1 MQNDIGYISH
11 EELVFSP
18 EKNIQSGGFSV
29 SSIMMKA
36 GLSPIMTMN
45 VNTDSIGQNGGSNKV
60 SDLFQNLAVPNW
72 ATMYTMKGG
81 EYKEQEKEQEKDK
94 KKQEKEKRKGKG
106 KDKKEGDSD
115 SDSDIDDDLHD
126 KLLDLV
132 KEHEN
137 ITKKKN
143 NKSKRTD
150 KKEKK
155 NITKKNKK
163 QKKEEK

>member
-1 MQNDIGYISH
+1 MQKDIGYISH
-11 EELVFSP
+11 EELVFNP
-18 EKNIQSGGFSV
+18 EKDIQSGGFSV

-36 GLSPIMTMN
+36 GISPIMTMN
-45 VNTDSIGQNGGSNKV
+45 VNTDSLVQNGGSNKV

-81 EYKEQEKEQEKDK
+81 EYKEQEQEKGK
-94 KKQEKEKRKGKG
+94 GKEKEKG

-137 ITKKKN
+137 LTKKKN

-163 QKKEEK
+163 QKKEER

>member
-11 EELVFSP
+11 EELVFNP
-18 EKNIQSGGFSV
+18 EKDIQSGGFSV

-36 GLSPIMTMN
+36 GISPIMTMN
-45 VNTDSIGQNGGSNKV
+45 VNTDSLVQNGGSNKV

-81 EYKEQEKEQEKDK
+81 EYKEQE
-94 KKQEKEKRKGKG
+94 QEKEKRKG
-106 KDKKEGDSD
+106 KEGDSD

-137 ITKKKN
+137 LTKKKN

-163 QKKEEK
+163 QKKEER

>member
-45 VNTDSIGQNGGSNKV
+45 VNTDNIGQNGGSNKV

-81 EYKEQEKEQEKDK
+81 EYKEQEQEKDK
-94 KKQEKEKRKGKG
+94 KKQEKDKKKQE
-106 KDKKEGDSD
+106 KDKKEGDSDSD

-163 QKKEEK
+163 QKKEER